1 MLTVLQRGR
10 ETGVSC
16 AVHISLPHVASNH
29 CMLSLWHVFIEGGER
44 HILPSSSSLVE
55 AAMPGQARPGQ
66 TGPGWWWWWL
76 TGRAGQWKIWMEFVL
91 VDWTGP
97 VWTAPIPTFFL
108 YPLPSSSTESS
119 PPAIKG
125 SVFDFPSKPSC
136 SQLCLFINMRLLL
149 SNPLRLHSSAY
160 SKSSLMSSAQHENKH
175 RRAHT
180 CTGTRYVER
189 VGLCKTDKRSWR
201 EVTTVTQLYKNAG
214 QSEQIWLY
222 WEGGGA

>member
-1 MLTVLQRGR
+1 MRGTFFHLQAPWLR
-10 ETGVSC
+10 
-16 AVHISLPHVASNH
+16 LP
-29 CMLSLWHVFIEGGER
+29 C
-44 HILPSSSSLVE
+44 
-55 AAMPGQARPGQ
+55 QARPGQ
-66 TGPGWWWWWL
+66 TGPGWWWL
-76 TGRAGQWKIWMEFVL
+76 TGRAGQWKIWMGVVL

-97 VWTAPIPTFFL
+97 VWTALIPTFFL

-125 SVFDFPSKPSC
+125 SVFDFPSKPSY

-180 CTGTRYVER
+180 CTGTRYVEQ
-189 VGLCKTDKRSWR
+189 VGLCKIDKRSWR
-201 EVTTVTQLYKNAG
+201 EVTTVTQVYKNACFTNIRD
-214 QSEQIWLY
+214 IWCFFSFTFL
-222 WEGGGA
+222 